1 MSADEYQWYI
11 GYIKQEL
18 EKGFVIEHSHWVSEK
33 TNTQWVHPSS
43 EDIQIAEKEHALHCK
58 VEGEWNLCDLQNI
71 MEAMENAKMSFFI
84 ILVWNNIRKTGT
96 HLILNMWPFLTLL
109 TPTSTNEFDQK
120 FTTLNKTDVHKQVR
134 KYGKRIV
141 LIFYILCISLKNI
154 RVIIFPF
161 IHILFSFYFAI
172 KAIDFFICPLSRFVS
187 KKGCLCVAGFLQLGT
202 FFIPCICKYIFYML
216 EIKRMKRKTTWFLCI
231 INSFQNQNTCEH
243 NFNLIINDNC
253 LLKGALFHHF

>member
-71 MEAMENAKMSFFI
+71 METMENAKMSFFI

-96 HLILNMWPFLTLL
+96 HLILNMWPFLTKL
-109 TPTSTNEFDQK
+109 TPTPILRK
-120 FTTLNKTDVHKQVR
+120 FR
-134 KYGKRIV
+134 
-141 LIFYILCISLKNI
+141 S
-154 RVIIFPF
+154 FPF
-161 IHILFSFYFAI
+161 FLWDNDEDEIYSLQIFKTLKIMQKIVISKFLTSEVKKKNNARRSFKPIIYIREHASSWTGGEWEGNPHPQSQACMNLKCLQSIL
-172 KAIDFFICPLSRFVS
+172 
-187 KKGCLCVAGFLQLGT
+187 GNG
-202 FFIPCICKYIFYML
+202 
-216 EIKRMKRKTTWFLCI
+216 
-231 INSFQNQNTCEH
+231 
-243 NFNLIINDNC
+243 
-253 LLKGALFHHF
+253 

>member
-43 EDIQIAEKEHALHCK
+43 EDIQIVEKEQALHCK

-84 ILVWNNIRKTGT
+84 IMVWNNIRKTGT

-141 LIFYILCISLKNI
+141 LIFLYTLYKLEEYQSSSSHSFIS
-154 RVIIFPF
+154 
-161 IHILFSFYFAI
+161 
-172 KAIDFFICPLSRFVS
+172 FFLST
-187 KKGCLCVAGFLQLGT
+187 L
-202 FFIPCICKYIFYML
+202 
-216 EIKRMKRKTTWFLCI
+216 
-231 INSFQNQNTCEH
+231 
-243 NFNLIINDNC
+243 
-253 LLKGALFHHF
+253 LLKQSISSFVH